1 MIDKKW
7 VEEYK
12 RKVVLEVQKKGTLEN
27 YLTWGQKI
35 DFSSFESYINRNL
48 VVDFRI
54 KEYYDYEEV
63 INTVISNIVNGIEH
77 YCRKNG
83 LFYPF
88 FKELIS
94 FDERTFTLYIEG
106 IYKDVY
112 IKYELGRVYLN
123 MKKSKF
129 RTKRKM
135 LDFPKFKMKDKNVI
149 LLADYLKS
157 IINISLDNKVLE
169 IENNIKNID
178 NLKKEYNS
186 RKNKMKKLKIL

>member
-1 MIDKKW
+1 MINKKE

-12 RKVVLEVQKKGTLEN
+12 RKVLLEIQEKGTLEN
-27 YLTWGQKI
+27 YLTWGKKI

-48 VVDFRI
+48 IVDFRI
-54 KEYYDYEEV
+54 KEYYDYREV
-63 INTVISNIVNGIEH
+63 VDIVISNIVNGVEH
-77 YCRKNG
+77 YCRENG

-88 FKELIS
+88 FKELFS

-106 IYKDVY
+106 IYKDVH

-123 MKKSKF
+123 MKKNKF
-129 RTKRKM
+129 RSKRKM

-149 LLADYLKS
+149 LLVDYLKS

-169 IENNIKNID
+169 MENNIKNID

>member
-1 MIDKKW
+1 MISKKW

-12 RKVVLEVQKKGTLEN
+12 RKVLLEVQKKGTLEN

-77 YCRKNG
+77 YCKENG

-106 IYKDVY
+106 IYKDVH

-129 RTKRKM
+129 RTKR
-135 LDFPKFKMKDKNVI
+135 N
-149 LLADYLKS
+149 YN
-157 IINISLDNKVLE
+157 IIVAFFIY
-169 IENNIKNID
+169 I
-178 NLKKEYNS
+178 
-186 RKNKMKKLKIL
+186 